1 MGVERGVAR
10 GFVGVLLE
18 FCWSTIA
25 PERGRKCRLFARF
38 RLLFSVITSMHR
50 LFLRSFAFFAP
61 ALGSLHSSP
70 RSVPAPSARSLRLNF
85 CFSSPFLYLG
95 GRERRA
101 GVFGYKKRE
110 TLVQNVSLFILS
122 VLSPSPDGQNR
133 CQNGQNGVKWHNTSL
148 FLTQSPIPP
157 QSRERSWKCLCLFRT
172 ILSLRSPFLFKI
184 KNGHLPKPV
193 LIATSKR
200 F

>member
-133 CQNGQNGVKWHNTSL
+133 CQNGQNGVKWHMENVLT
-148 FLTQSPIPP
+148 FLHHNITIFSHYFQTI
-157 QSRERSWKCLCLFRT
+157 SRFPEKFEPAAGHC
-172 ILSLRSPFLFKI
+172 IGPFF
-184 KNGHLPKPV
+184 
-193 LIATSKR
+193 A
-200 F
+200 

>member
-1 MGVERGVAR
+1 M
-10 GFVGVLLE
+10 E

-133 CQNGQNGVKWHNTSL
+133 CQNGQNGVKWHTHCHIFPSL
-148 FLTQSPIPP
+148 S
-157 QSRERSWKCLCLFRT
+157 
-172 ILSLRSPFLFKI
+172 ILNASLSTEGYSLVPSSQR
-184 KNGHLPKPV
+184 KNKGHSSGQQV
-193 LIATSKR
+193 SYSSEI
-200 F
+200 